1 VKNDNKDA
9 EAIARLAKYQDVKF
23 SLVPKPQILALRM
36 MAREYYALAD
46 TLTEM
51 KNRLST
57 DLYMLFP
64 GFLSLFSNPF
74 GKASMAILPEFP
86 SPKAIQKAD
95 RDYLT
100 ALVAQNARKG
110 HQWALKKVD
119 ALFEISTL
127 VSSMPKE
134 LSILDSKI
142 KIHLDGILHLQGSL
156 EAIETQ
162 FRQIDPSR

>member
-1 VKNDNKDA
+1 
-9 EAIARLAKYQDVKF
+9 
-23 SLVPKPQILALRM
+23 M

-46 TLTEM
+46 TLTEI
-51 KNRLST
+51 KNRLAT
-57 DLYMLFP
+57 DLYLLFP
-64 GFLSLFSNPF
+64 GFLNLFSNPF
-74 GKASMAILPEFP
+74 GKTSIAILREFP

-100 ALVAQNARKG
+100 ALVAKNARKG

-127 VSSMPKE
+127 ASSMPKE

-156 EAIETQ
+156 ETIETQ
-162 FRQIDPSR
+162 LRQMTSKQMNSQLNPAGILSF